1 MATVYEY
8 KGVSYEL
15 PDGLSN
21 EAALARIKASLGG
34 AAPASEADAETS
46 RLAARF
52 PAPAAAPKQ
61 EPKQEPTP
69 TAAPSMADQLKRQAG
84 LAGRAVVQGLSAP
97 ANIVGDFL
105 SGAGN
110 LAAMAVGSDVRIPT
124 LSQTQSQALTQLGVP
139 EPQTTAERAAQAGM
153 QGLVSAGGM
162 AAALPRTVFGANLAQ
177 QLPAAAAAPAV
188 AQPVAEDVK
197 ALTGSDLAALVASV
211 GVSGA
216 VGSSAGNIAN
226 RVATGKQAVPTMEQV
241 RQNAQRSY
249 TKVSDLGI
257 KLTSENANSLV
268 NKLKTRLDA
277 KDYIPENA
285 APVKNVVSKIE
296 SIAERGDVTFDN
308 VEKMRSLANTLKG
321 DTDANVRRLGSELI
335 AGIDEHVAA
344 LKPRDV
350 SAGAGGIDEAIKTI
364 ASARK
369 DWRNLSRAS
378 MLENVLNVAET
389 RALNPSAS
397 ESELIRQG
405 FITLAANKNKMAL
418 FNEAERNAIKAVA
431 KGSSLDPLLT
441 LMAKFNP
448 QRSQLI
454 AAGGIGGGIASP
466 ETLMYTVPTAA
477 AGFTADKLQALIRK
491 RAADQ
496 AVGGLLTGTTTMP
509 APSQYSRGLLST
521 IMTQPGIQE

>member
-21 EAALARIKASLGG
+21 EAALTRIKTSLSDAEPSPS
-34 AAPASEADAETS
+34 AAPAAVPASAE
-46 RLAARF
+46 
-52 PAPAAAPKQ
+52 
-61 EPKQEPTP
+61 
-69 TAAPSMADQLKRQAG
+69 PSLSDQLKRQAG

-97 ANIVGDFL
+97 VTMVGDFL

-110 LAAMAVGSDVRIPT
+110 LAFMALGSDRRAPSM
-124 LSQTQSQALTQLGVP
+124 SQMQSQGLTQMGFP
-139 EPQTTAERAAQAGM
+139 EPATGVERAAQAGM
-153 QGLVSAGGM
+153 QGLASAGGM
-162 AAALPRTVFGANLAQ
+162 AAALPKTLFGANLVQ
-177 QLPAAAAAPAV
+177 QLPAATAAPTV
-188 AQPVAEDVK
+188 AQPVAEEVK
-197 ALTGSDLAALVASV
+197 ALTGSDLAALVASI

-216 VGSSAGNIAN
+216 VGGSAGNVAS
-226 RVATGKQAVPTMEQV
+226 RVAAGKQPAFPTMEQV

-257 KLTSENANSLV
+257 KLTAENANNLV
-268 NKLKTRLDA
+268 SKLKTRLDA

-285 APVKNVVSKIE
+285 APVNNVLAKIE
-296 SIAERGDVTFDN
+296 SIAERGDVSFDN
-308 VEKMRSLANTLKG
+308 VEKMRSLANTLKSNSDG
-321 DTDANVRRLGSELI
+321 NVRRLGSELI
-335 AGIDEHVAA
+335 TGIDDHVAT

-350 SAGAGGIDEAIKTI
+350 SAGAGGIDEAVKTI

-378 MLENVLNVAET
+378 TLENILDVAET
-389 RALNPSAS
+389 RALNPTAS

-405 FITLAANKNKMAL
+405 FISLAANKNKLAL
-418 FNEAERNAIKAVA
+418 FNEAERNAIKSVA

-441 LMAKFNP
+441 LVAKFNP

-454 AAGGIGGGIASP
+454 AAGTLGGGIANP
-466 ETLMYTVPTAA
+466 ESLAYSVPTAA
-477 AGFTADKLQALIRK
+477 GGFAADKLQALLRK
-491 RAADQ
+491 QAADR
-496 AVGGLLTGTTTMP
+496 VIGGLLSGTTSMP

-521 IMTQPGIQE
+521 IMTQPQE

>member
-1 MATVYEY
+1 MPTVYEY

-34 AAPASEADAETS
+34 AATAPAAP
-46 RLAARF
+46 AAPA
-52 PAPAAAPKQ
+52 PAPAAQ
-61 EPKQEPTP
+61 
-69 TAAPSMADQLKRQAG
+69 AAPAEPSITDQLRRQAG

-110 LAAMAVGSDVRIPT
+110 LALMATGSERRIPT
-124 LSQTQSQALTQLGVP
+124 MSQTQSQALTQLGVP

-162 AAALPRTVFGANLAQ
+162 AAALPKTVFGANLAQ

-197 ALTGSDLAALVASV
+197 AVTGSDLAALVASI

-257 KLTSENANSLV
+257 KLTSTNANSLV
-268 NKLKTRLDA
+268 DKLKTRLDA

-285 APVKNVVSKIE
+285 APVKNVLTSIE
-296 SIAERGDVTFDN
+296 NIAARGDVSFDN
-308 VEKMRSLANTLKG
+308 VEKMRGLANTLKG
-321 DTDANVRRLGSELI
+321 NTDANVRRLGSELI

-350 SAGAGGIDEAIKTI
+350 SAGAGGIDEAVKTI

-378 MLENVLNVAET
+378 TLENILDVAET
-389 RALNPSAS
+389 RALNPTAS

-405 FITLAANKNKMAL
+405 FIALAANKNKMAL

-441 LMAKFNP
+441 LVAKFNP

-466 ETLMYTVPTAA
+466 ESLMYTVPVAA
-477 AGFTADKLQALIRK
+477 AGFTADKLQAAMRRQSAD
-491 RAADQ
+491 RAI
-496 AVGGLLTGTTTMP
+496 GGLLSGRTAAP
-509 APSQYSRGLLST
+509 PPSQYNRGLLST

>member
-21 EAALARIKASLGG
+21 EAALTRIKASLGG
-34 AAPASEADAETS
+34 GAPASEADAETA

-52 PAPAAAPKQ
+52 PAPAAAPAQ
-61 EPKQEPTP
+61 APPLPTEP
-69 TAAPSMADQLKRQAG
+69 SLADQLKRQAG

-97 ANIVGDFL
+97 ANIVGDFA
-105 SGAGN
+105 SGAYN
-110 LAAMAVGSDVRIPT
+110 LGANLLGSESRAPY
-124 LSQTQSQALTQLGVP
+124 LSQMQSQGLTQLGVP

-162 AAALPRTVFGANLAQ
+162 AAALPKTVFGANLVQ
-177 QLPAAAAAPAV
+177 QLPAATAAPLV
-188 AQPVAEDVK
+188 AQPVAEEVK
-197 ALTGSDLAALVASV
+197 ALTGSDLAALVASI

-216 VGSSAGNIAN
+216 VGASAGNIAN
-226 RVATGKQAVPTMEQV
+226 RVATGKQTVPTMEQV

-257 KLTSENANSLV
+257 KLTSANANSLV
-268 NKLKTRLDA
+268 EKLKTRLDA

-285 APVKNVVSKIE
+285 APVNNVLAKIE
-296 SIAERGDVTFDN
+296 SIAARGDVSFDN
-308 VEKMRSLANTLKG
+308 VDKMRSLANTLKG
-321 DTDANVRRLGSELI
+321 NPDRNVRRLGGELI

-350 SAGAGGIDEAIKTI
+350 SAGAGGIDEAVKTI

-378 MLENVLNVAET
+378 LLENILDVAET
-389 RALNPSAS
+389 RALNPTAS

-405 FITLAANKNKMAL
+405 FIALAANKNKLAL

-441 LMAKFNP
+441 LVAKFNP

-454 AAGGIGGGIASP
+454 AAGTFGGGVANP
-466 ETLMYTVPTAA
+466 ESLMYTVPTAA
-477 AGFTADKLQALIRK
+477 AGFTADKLQALLRR

-496 AVGGLLTGTTTMP
+496 AIGGLLSGRTAAP

-521 IMTQPGIQE
+521 IMTQPGVQE

>member
-1 MATVYEY
+1 MAMFTVT
-8 KGVSYEL
+8 G
-15 PDGLSN
+15 PDGKEYEVQAPEGATEQEVLDYV
-21 EAALARIKASLGG
+21 KANVQ
-34 AAPASEADAETS
+34 AV
-46 RLAARF
+46 
-52 PAPAAAPKQ
+52 PAAA
-61 EPKQEPTP
+61 EV
-69 TAAPSMADQLKRQAG
+69 APDQPPGIGAQLRRQAG

-110 LAAMAVGSDVRIPT
+110 LALMAAGSERRVPAM
-124 LSQTQSQALTQLGVP
+124 SQAQSQALTQLGMP

-177 QLPAAAAAPAV
+177 QLPAATAAPLV
-188 AQPVAEDVK
+188 AQPVAEEVK

-226 RVATGKQAVPTMEQV
+226 RVATGKQTVPTMEQV

-257 KLTSENANSLV
+257 KLKQGSATGLV
-268 NKLKTRLDA
+268 SKLKTRLDA

-285 APVKNVVSKIE
+285 APVTNVLSKIE
-296 SIAERGDVTFDN
+296 SIVERGDVSFDN
-308 VEKMRSLANTLKG
+308 IEKMRSLANTLKG
-321 DTDANVRRLGSELI
+321 NPDNNVRRLGSELI

-344 LKPRDV
+344 LKPRDIA
-350 SAGAGGIDEAIKTI
+350 AGRGGLDEAIKTI
-364 ASARK
+364 TSARK

-378 MLENVLNVAET
+378 MLENILDVAET
-389 RALNPSAS
+389 RALNPTAS

-405 FITLAANKNKMAL
+405 FIALAANKNKLAL

-441 LMAKFNP
+441 LAAKFNP

-454 AAGGIGGGIASP
+454 AAGGVGGGIASP
-466 ETLMYTVPTAA
+466 ESLMYTAPIAVG
-477 AGFTADKLQALIRK
+477 GFTADKLQALLR
-491 RAADQ
+491 RQAADQ
-496 AVGGLLTGTTTMP
+496 TIGGLLSGRTAAP
-509 APSQYSRGLLST
+509 PPSQFNRGLLST

>member
-8 KGVSYEL
+8 KGISYEL
-15 PDGLSN
+15 PDGLTN

-34 AAPASEADAETS
+34 QAPVSEADAETA
-46 RLAARF
+46 RLAARYKAPPAA
-52 PAPAAAPKQ
+52 PAPAPA
-61 EPKQEPTP
+61 E
-69 TAAPSMADQLKRQAG
+69 PSMTDQLKRQAG
-84 LAGRAVVQGLSAP
+84 LAGRAIVQGLSAP
-97 ANIVGDFL
+97 ANIVTDFA
-105 SGAGN
+105 SGAYN
-110 LAAMAVGSDVRIPT
+110 LGANLLGSESRAPY
-124 LSQTQSQALTQLGVP
+124 LSQEQSRGLTQLGVP

-162 AAALPRTVFGANLAQ
+162 AAALPKTVFGADLAR
-177 QLPAAAAAPAV
+177 QLPAATAAPVV
-188 AQPVAEDVK
+188 AQPVAEEVK
-197 ALTGSDLAALVASV
+197 AVTGSDLAALVASV

-216 VGSSAGNIAN
+216 VGKSSGDIAN
-226 RVATGKQAVPTMEQV
+226 RVATGKQPVTTMAQV
-241 RQNAQRSY
+241 QQNAQRSY

-257 KLTSENANSLV
+257 KLTAENANNLV
-268 NKLKTRLDA
+268 GKLKTRLEA

-285 APVKNVVSKIE
+285 APVNNVLAKIE
-296 SIAERGDVTFDN
+296 SIAERGDVSFDN
-308 VEKMRSLANTLKG
+308 VEKMRSLANTLKSNADG
-321 DTDANVRRLGSELI
+321 NVRRLGSELI

-350 SAGAGGIDEAIKTI
+350 SAGAGGIDEAVKTI

-378 MLENVLNVAET
+378 MLENILDVAEA
-389 RALNPSAS
+389 RAMNPSAS

-405 FITLAANKNKMAL
+405 FIALAANKNKIAL

-454 AAGGIGGGIASP
+454 TAGAFGGGIASP

-477 AGFTADKLQALIRK
+477 AGFTADKLQALLRK

-496 AVGGLLTGTTTMP
+496 AVGGLLTGTTAMP

-521 IMTQPGIQE
+521 VMTQPGMQE

>member
-21 EAALARIKASLGG
+21 EAALARIKSSLGDAPAA
-34 AAPASEADAETS
+34 AAPA
-46 RLAARF
+46 AAAA
-52 PAPAAAPKQ
+52 APAAAPA
-61 EPKQEPTP
+61 EPGL
-69 TAAPSMADQLKRQAG
+69 ASQLARQAG

-97 ANIVGDFL
+97 VNIVGDFL

-110 LAAMAVGSDVRIPT
+110 LGLMAAGSERRIP
-124 LSQTQSQALTQLGVP
+124 SMSQAQSRGLTQLGVP

-162 AAALPRTVFGANLAQ
+162 AAALPKTIFGADLAR
-177 QLPAAAAAPAV
+177 QLPAATAAPTV
-188 AQPVAEDVK
+188 AQPVAEETK
-197 ALTGSDLAALVASV
+197 ALTGSDLAAFIASV

-216 VGSSAGNIAN
+216 VGKSAGNIAD
-226 RVATGKQAVPTMEQV
+226 RAVSGKQPVVTMDQV

-257 KLTSENANSLV
+257 KLTADNANSLV
-268 NKLKTRLDA
+268 DKLKTRLDA

-285 APVKNVVSKIE
+285 APVKNVLAKIE
-296 SIAERGDVTFDN
+296 SIAERGDVSFDN
-308 VEKMRSLANTLKG
+308 VDKMRSLANTLKG
-321 DTDANVRRLGSELI
+321 DKDQNVRRLGSELI

-350 SAGAGGIDEAIKTI
+350 SAGAGGIDEAVKTI

-369 DWRNLSRAS
+369 DWRNVSRAS
-378 MLENVLNVAET
+378 MLENILDVAEAK
-389 RALNPSAS
+389 ALNPTAS

-405 FITLAANKNKMAL
+405 FITLAANKNKLAL
-418 FNEAERNAIKAVA
+418 FNEAERNAIRSVA
-431 KGSSLDPLLT
+431 KGGSLDPLLT
-441 LMAKFNP
+441 LAAKFNP
-448 QRSQLI
+448 QRSQLV

-466 ETLMYTVPTAA
+466 ESLMYTLPVAA
-477 AGFTADKLQALIRK
+477 GGFTADKLQALLRRQSAE
-491 RAADQ
+491 RAM
-496 AVGGLLTGTTTMP
+496 GGLLTGTTTMP

-521 IMTQPGIQE
+521 LLTQPQE

>member
-1 MATVYEY
+1 
-8 KGVSYEL
+8 
-15 PDGLSN
+15 
-21 EAALARIKASLGG
+21 
-34 AAPASEADAETS
+34 
-46 RLAARF
+46 
-52 PAPAAAPKQ
+52 
-61 EPKQEPTP
+61 
-69 TAAPSMADQLKRQAG
+69 
-84 LAGRAVVQGLSAP
+84 
-97 ANIVGDFL
+97 
-105 SGAGN
+105 
-110 LAAMAVGSDVRIPT
+110 
-124 LSQTQSQALTQLGVP
+124 
-139 EPQTTAERAAQAGM
+139 
-153 QGLVSAGGM
+153 M
-162 AAALPRTVFGANLAQ
+162 AAALPKTVFGANLAQ
-177 QLPAAAAAPAV
+177 QLPAATAAPLV
-188 AQPVAEDVK
+188 AQPVAEEVK
-197 ALTGSDLAALVASV
+197 ALTGSDLAALVASI

-226 RVATGKQAVPTMEQV
+226 RVASGKQTVPTMEQV

-257 KLTSENANSLV
+257 KLTSANANSLV
-268 NKLKTRLDA
+268 DKLKTRLDA

-296 SIAERGDVTFDN
+296 SIAARGDVSFDN
-308 VEKMRSLANTLKG
+308 VDKMRSLANTLKG

-350 SAGAGGIDEAIKTI
+350 SAGAGGIDEAVKTI

-378 MLENVLNVAET
+378 MLENILDVAET
-389 RALNPSAS
+389 RALNPTAS

-405 FITLAANKNKMAL
+405 FIALAANKNKLAL

-441 LMAKFNP
+441 LAAKFNP

-466 ETLMYTVPTAA
+466 ETLVYTAPIAA
-477 AGFTADKLQALIRK
+477 AGFTADKLQALLR
-491 RAADQ
+491 RQAADR
-496 AVGGLLTGTTTMP
+496 AIGGLLTGTTAMP
-509 APSQYSRGLLST
+509 AASQYSRGLLST

>member
-21 EAALARIKASLGG
+21 EVALARIKASLGG

-52 PAPAAAPKQ
+52 PAPAPA
-61 EPKQEPTP
+61 PKQEPTP

-97 ANIVGDFL
+97 ANIVGDFA
-105 SGAGN
+105 SGLGN
-110 LAAMAVGSDVRIPT
+110 LALMATGSETRIPT

-153 QGLVSAGGM
+153 QGLVTAGGM
-162 AAALPRTVFGANLAQ
+162 AAALPKTIFGADLVR

-216 VGSSAGNIAN
+216 VGSSAGNLAN

-257 KLTSENANSLV
+257 KLTSQNANSLV

-431 KGSSLDPLLT
+431 KGISLDPLLT

-496 AVGGLLTGTTTMP
+496 AVGGLLTGTTAMP

>member
-1 MATVYEY
+1 MAAFTVT
-8 KGVSYEL
+8 G
-15 PDGLSN
+15 PDGKEYEVQAPAGATEQEVLDYVRANVQSPPAQ
-21 EAALARIKASLGG
+21 EAPPAQ
-34 AAPASEADAETS
+34 AAPGIGA
-46 RLAARF
+46 
-52 PAPAAAPKQ
+52 
-61 EPKQEPTP
+61 
-69 TAAPSMADQLKRQAG
+69 QLRRQAG

-110 LAAMAVGSDVRIPT
+110 LALMATGSEARIPT

-139 EPQTTAERAAQAGM
+139 EPQTTSERAAQAGM

-177 QLPAAAAAPAV
+177 QLPAATAAPAV

-197 ALTGSDLAALVASV
+197 ALTGSDLAALVASI

-226 RVATGKQAVPTMEQV
+226 RVATGKQTVPTMEQV
-241 RQNAQRSY
+241 RQDAQRSY

-257 KLTSENANSLV
+257 KLKQGNATGLV

-285 APVKNVVSKIE
+285 APVKNVLNSIE
-296 SIAERGDVTFDN
+296 SIAARGDVTFDN
-308 VEKMRSLANTLKG
+308 VEKMRGLANTLKSN
-321 DTDANVRRLGSELI
+321 TDANVRRLGSELV

-350 SAGAGGIDEAIKTI
+350 SAGAGGLDEAVKTI

-378 MLENVLNVAET
+378 TLENILNVAET
-389 RALNPSAS
+389 RALNPTAS

-405 FITLAANKNKMAL
+405 FIALAANKNKMAL
-418 FNEAERNAIKAVA
+418 FNEAERNAIKSVA

-441 LMAKFNP
+441 LAAKFNP

-454 AAGGIGGGIASP
+454 AAGGVGGGIASP
-466 ETLMYTVPTAA
+466 ETLMYTAPIAA
-477 AGFTADKLQALIRK
+477 AGFTADKLQALLR
-491 RAADQ
+491 RQAADQ
-496 AVGGLLTGTTTMP
+496 AIGGLLSGRTAAP
-509 APSQYSRGLLST
+509 PPSQFNRGLLST